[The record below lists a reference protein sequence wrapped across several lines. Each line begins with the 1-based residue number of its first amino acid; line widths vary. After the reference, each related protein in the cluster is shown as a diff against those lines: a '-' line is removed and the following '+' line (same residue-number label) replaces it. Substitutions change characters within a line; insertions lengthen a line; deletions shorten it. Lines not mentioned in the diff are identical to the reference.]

1 MQEDRRVGVEARYL
15 TNETGERVGVVL
27 DAQEYEAIME
37 VYGEVARA
45 SRALQKAEES
55 SSEARLVFE
64 ARMAE
69 ALKALEEA
77 ARRLEAVHRDFPPR
91 VEQRGS

>member
-1 MQEDRRVGVEARYL
+1 VEIRYL
-15 TNETGERVGVVL
+15 TNEDGERVGVIL
-27 DAQEYEAIME
+27 DTEEYGAIME

-45 SRALQKAEES
+45 SRALQEAEES

-69 ALKALEEA
+69 AHKALEEA
-77 ARRLEAVHRDFPPR
+77 ARKLEAVYRDFPPR
-91 VEQRGS
+91 GAQGGS